1 MRPLN
6 KSERFTTRFTP
17 EQALRIQ
24 RAAAIESQ
32 RRGERV
38 TESTIIR
45 DGALSYAD
53 GILEGNRRRITDRT
67 ANRQADR
74 RSGDHTPDAQA
85 A

>member
-17 EQALRIQ
+17 EQALKIQ
-24 RAAAIESQ
+24 RAAGVESQ

-38 TESTIIR
+38 DESAIIR
-45 DGALSYAD
+45 EGALSFAD
-53 GILEGNRRRITDRT
+53 GILEGHRRRTTDR
-67 ANRQADR
+67 
-74 RSGDHTPDAQA
+74 A